1 MMAASSLPAA
11 NHLPQEINAS
21 TMVIRSQRSALRHTI
36 DWIMTLFAWLA
47 FLYLLIRGIMAV
59 GSNNLQGVDMPFL
72 SRAMPSVDTLSI
84 YALAMILQGLMLLVW
99 ALYNWSRFHGK
110 TRRGAAGALDDERLS
125 RSYGIDQN
133 TLRSL
138 RANPISVIHHAPD
151 GAITAITRAPVP
163 AALQQPVHPGIRPA

>member
-1 MMAASSLPAA
+1 MAASPLPAA

-110 TRRGAAGALDDERLS
+110 TRRGAAGAVDDERLS
-125 RSYGIDQN
+125 
-133 TLRSL
+133 RSL

-163 AALQQPVHPGIRPA
+163 VALQQPVHPGIRPA

>member
-1 MMAASSLPAA
+1 MMASSALPAA
-11 NHLPQEINAS
+11 NHLPLEINAS
-21 TMVIRSQRSALRHTI
+21 TMVIRSQRSALRHAV
-36 DWIMTLFAWLA
+36 DWIVTLFAWLA

-59 GSNNLQGVDMPFL
+59 GNNNLQGVDMPFL

-84 YALAMILQGLMLLVW
+84 YALAMILQGTMLLLW

-110 TRRGAAGALDDERLS
+110 TRRGASGVLDDERLT

-138 RANPISVIHHAPD
+138 RTNPISVIHHAPD
-151 GAITAITRAPVP
+151 GAITAVTHAPLP
-163 AALQQPVHPGIRPA
+163 AALQRPAPPGIRQA